1 MQIPVRTTLNFSPSF
16 HVRLKR
22 MAEKEGKPMSQLVE
36 EKLAPILEE
45 QEQTRLKRMY
55 SGLFSLEGICKDPI
69 TDASIT
75 IDEVLY
81 GQAPQKGG
89 E

>member
-1 MQIPVRTTLNFSPSF
+1 
-16 HVRLKR
+16 
-22 MAEKEGKPMSQLVE
+22 MAQEEGKPISQLVE
-36 EKLAPILEE
+36 EKLAPILNE

-55 SGLFSLEGICKDPI
+55 NGLFTLEGMCKDPI
-69 TDASIT
+69 TDASAT